1 MWEIP
6 KGGLI
11 GKVVRLVRY
20 LVDKRIS
27 LHASSACYFLAL
39 SVFPMLVLLLSLLR
53 YTGLGADNL
62 LQALAGLVPETLL
75 PFVKTLVVSAY
86 RNASGMLL
94 SVSAVTALWSASRG
108 IYGLK
113 KGLDAIYDGGSS
125 RGYWYMRAVSVGYT
139 FAFLLVFVLTL
150 VLGVFGQ
157 ELIKSAPV
165 DQYPLLAFLDQ
176 VIDSRF
182 FVLLGVLTGFFCLVY
197 MYLPNRRN
205 GFMDSLPGALL
216 TTVGWLL
223 FTQIYSDYAGR
234 NGYADIYG
242 SVYTIALSMLWLY
255 CCISLVF
262 YGGALNRYLTK

>member
-1 MWEIP
+1 MWEFP
-6 KGGLI
+6 KDSLL
-11 GKVVRLVRY
+11 GKCAHLVRY

-39 SVFPMLVLLLSLLR
+39 SVFPMLVLLLNLLR
-53 YTGLGADNL
+53 YTGLGAENL
-62 LQALAGLVPETLL
+62 LQALSGLVPETLL
-75 PFVKTLVVSAY
+75 PLIKTLVVSAY
-86 RNASGMLL
+86 RNASGVLL
-94 SVSAVTALWSASRG
+94 SVSAITALWSASRG

-113 KGLDAIYDGGSS
+113 KGLDAIYDGGSV

-139 FAFLLVFVLTL
+139 FAFLLVLVLTL

-157 ELIKSAPV
+157 ELLAAVPV
-165 DQYPLLAFLDQ
+165 EEYPFLMFLDQ
-176 VIDSRF
+176 RIGVRF
-182 FVLLGVLTGFFCLVY
+182 FVLLGLLTGFFCLVY
-197 MYLPNRRN
+197 MFLPNRRN

-223 FTQIYSDYAGR
+223 FTQIYSGYAGR
-234 NGYADIYG
+234 TGYGDIYG

-262 YGGALNRYLTK
+262 YGGALNRYLNR